1 MTLLTATAVIT
12 AVDRASA
19 VFGKVAASARAA
31 AGTFGNV
38 GRAADRA
45 GTSMT
50 TGLGAAAAF
59 GGVFALAGERE
70 IDRLLRLTQS
80 AGELSDEHRNILKS
94 SALAA
99 SLSTGLAATDI
110 IKAQQALIQGGIDVD
125 AAARMSGMMA
135 MISRSNDISADKV
148 AEDAINVANA
158 FGFAMATTEDKIASM
173 TRALEFMSTV
183 PNLSTETW
191 SGLRTSLKY
200 AAPVAGALGI
210 KIEELGA
217 ALSILAD
224 AGFKGEEGGTALRT
238 ILTRLVAPTRQAR
251 LELRAMGISVEDLYK
266 MDSGRLG
273 DMKSLAEAL
282 WGAGLGNGVDLDKVL
297 APFSDLSKFKDVY
310 AFGDA
315 LQAALEQAFGI
326 KPKDAEARG
335 ILQKAIQGHWTR
347 AIEGYDLKKAFTA
360 IKGMNL
366 KGLKEYFGLQR
377 LSQAKQ
383 LVKELSKVEI
393 GEDGEAWNKFEALVK
408 KFGARMPGSIE
419 RRFKPVSDGFAFEV
433 DRMAASLAGLRT
445 AIFSSGIG
453 GDVTRLIGGF
463 ADSVSRLAMSD
474 PERLKAIGYGIAGIA
489 GIAAGAVGL
498 GVVAGSLNSIA
509 AVLSM
514 PVLGKLLMAGGL
526 AGLLGADFGSLFMG
540 KSFDPFGNE
549 IQQLLGYNAPILELM
564 RAFSAFSTEVGG
576 LVGSVAGLANEFAGL
591 IGLNLEG
598 SVLVNGL
605 RAMSAVITAAADKL
619 RQLREDMTA
628 LRNWQFTRVGPLAT
642 ADDVNKSVEARGG
655 SWWDTIKLF
664 FDAYRQI
671 GTGTTR
677 SMGTV
682 DDFGTPPTIDRLGAF
697 VRQPV
702 TVTGNADVKID
713 NTVTVKI
720 DGPGTVT
727 DNRPGSA
734 TASVPLSTGRG
745 MSDAGS
751 VP

>member
-31 AGTFGNV
+31 AGTFGHV

-45 GTSMT
+45 GTSLT

-80 AGELSDEHRNILKS
+80 AGEFSDEHRNILKS

-158 FGFAMATTEDKIASM
+158 FGFAMTTTEDKVASM

-183 PNLSTETW
+183 PNLSTESW
-191 SGLRTSLKY
+191 AGLRTSLKY

-210 KIEELGA
+210 KITELGA

-251 LELRAMGISVEDLYK
+251 LHLRALGVSVEDIYS
-266 MDSGRLG
+266 MNADRLG
-273 DMKSLAEAL
+273 DMKSFSEAL
-282 WGAGLGNGVDLDKVL
+282 LGAGLGNGVDLDSVL
-297 APFSDLSKFKDVY
+297 APFKDLSKFNDVY

-315 LQAALEQAFGI
+315 LQAALMKALSIG
-326 KPKDAEARG
+326 KGDAESRG
-335 ILQKAIQGHWTR
+335 IVQKLIQDHWVR
-347 AIEGYDLKKAFTA
+347 AIDGYDLKKAFGA
-360 IKGMNL
+360 IRNMTPQ
-366 KGLKEYFGLQR
+366 GLKEYFGLQR
-377 LSQAKQ
+377 LSQAIA
-383 LVKELSKVEI
+383 LRRELNKIEKSDNGDDI
-393 GEDGEAWNKFEALVK
+393 NKFEELIK
-408 KFGARMPGSIE
+408 RFELRMPGSIA
-419 RRFKPVSDGFAFEV
+419 RRFKPVSEGFAFEV

-453 GDVTRLIGGF
+453 GEVTRLIGDF
-463 ADSVSRLAMSD
+463 ANSVSGLAMSD

-498 GVVAGSLNSIA
+498 GVVASSLNSIA
-509 AVLSM
+509 AVLAM

-540 KSFDPFGNE
+540 NGYDPFGNYGP
-549 IQQLLGYNAPILELM
+549 QLLGYNAPILELM
-564 RAFSAFSTEVGG
+564 RAFSSFSTEVGG
-576 LVGSVAGLANEFAGL
+576 LVGSVAGLAKELAGL
-591 IGLNLEG
+591 IGLNFEG
-598 SVLVNGL
+598 SVLVNSLRTVSGL
-605 RAMSAVITAAADKL
+605 IKMMADGAKVLRETLEAVAGFKSPAAALAPAGKPLADVDAATGGWWGAILGAIKD
-619 RQLREDMTA
+619 DMARNGRRA
-628 LRNWQFTRVGPLAT
+628 LGLPDTDPPPSISGSGPLGA
-642 ADDVNKSVEARGG
+642 
-655 SWWDTIKLF
+655 I
-664 FDAYRQI
+664 
-671 GTGTTR
+671 R
-677 SMGTV
+677 SLPV
-682 DDFGTPPTIDRLGAF
+682 D
-697 VRQPV
+697 
-702 TVTGNADVKID
+702 VTGNADVKID
-713 NTVTVKI
+713 NTVTIRI